1 MVPDGDR
8 VPPADGLALVVRSN
22 VGPGV
27 DVRVGVGDGPGVA
40 VGVGVGPGVVV
51 RVGAGVVVRVGAGVG
66 VGVGAEALMNMPVAV
81 GTGICVG
88 RGAGVGVAAAISH
101 GNRVLAGCRVWLGSD
116 MRTVTWR
123 SAIIFTVAK
132 TPDWLSTP
140 PQAIT
145 KPGGDPAAKTT
156 SVPNL

>member
-1 MVPDGDR
+1 MG
-8 VPPADGLALVVRSN
+8 A
-22 VGPGV
+22 
-27 DVRVGVGDGPGVA
+27 GVA
-40 VGVGVGPGVVV
+40 VGEGVGVGTPGGNGVGVA
-51 RVGAGVVVRVGAGVG
+51 VGAG

-88 RGAGVGVAAAISH
+88 RGTGVGVAAAISH

>member
-1 MVPDGDR
+1 MPDGDKD
-8 VPPADGLALVVRSN
+8 PPAEGLTLVVRAY

-27 DVRVGVGDGPGVA
+27 GGGVA
-40 VGVGVGPGVVV
+40 VG
-51 RVGAGVVVRVGAGVG
+51 ADIAVG

-81 GTGICVG
+81 GTGIGVG
-88 RGAGVGVAAAISH
+88 KGTGVGVAAAISH
-101 GNRVLAGCRVWLGSD
+101 GKGVLAGCRVWLGSD